1 MSFVKSCIRSALKLS
16 SEKILNSKIR
26 GDSMLSD
33 HYADQIGYYAK
44 DNNPIKEH
52 FQLEYKNDWRLRYM
66 NFLETRSNQDFVII
80 LLNKIKQFIS
90 EYLIVLQQKKKS
102 MSTGMN
108 LQTSF

>member
-1 MSFVKSCIRSALKLS
+1 
-16 SEKILNSKIR
+16 
-26 GDSMLSD
+26 MLSHYYTD
-33 HYADQIGYYAK
+33 HIGYYTK
-44 DNNPIKEH
+44 DNNPIREH

-66 NFLETRSNQDFVII
+66 KFLETGSNQNLIII

-108 LQTSF
+108 HQTSF

>member
-1 MSFVKSCIRSALKLS
+1 
-16 SEKILNSKIR
+16 
-26 GDSMLSD
+26 MLSF
-33 HYADQIGYYAK
+33 HYADQIFQNTN
-44 DNNPIKEH
+44 DNNHVREH

>member
-1 MSFVKSCIRSALKLS
+1 
-16 SEKILNSKIR
+16 
-26 GDSMLSD
+26 MLSD
-33 HYADQIGYYAK
+33 HYADQIVYYTK

-52 FQLEYKNDWRLRYM
+52 FQLEYKNDWQLRYM
-66 NFLETRSNQDFVII
+66 NFLENRSNQDFVI
-80 LLNKIKQFIS
+80 LLPNKIKQFIS